1 MGAAANVCSAAQ
13 FHSRSKYYAAVSIE
27 NAILTLSDFFSIN
40 TSTEVEGDKQ
50 TLSSLFD
57 GVDAAAVS
65 LANSKLWNR
74 SLGPISA
81 RWNEVKAELLR
92 TVTKEEARGMG
103 THLDAAERRRLM
115 DLEAEDWGVW
125 TEWYDRRLRGEP
137 PNEALEIE
145 RVTSEAIPWAQGPKL
160 ANRALR
166 EIEEKHRLL
175 RLHPAQ
181 TPRVNPETGEIG
193 REPLAE
199 RPPVK
204 ENFTPA
210 GAVLNHADALREIMD
225 WQREQPS
232 WNQEYRFL
240 DFPFKRLL
248 RLLDQSPLHP
258 DRIHDACEFTVTLLD
273 GQIAVGGVSKSPET
287 AQLRLLFDVAA
298 RDIRLHYPDL
308 AATHAARAGT
318 TVPPTD
324 EARRE
329 QLAEA
334 VKALSAILE
343 KEYAEALREDV
354 EAVRLSDAEL
364 PEGEA
369 LSTVDLGERR
379 RLAENLARIW
389 LMLRDGGKKAL
400 EVVDDQVTRAKKLTE
415 YAKVARE
422 LGKIWDELKD
432 WIDGFL

>member
-1 MGAAANVCSAAQ
+1 MAP
-13 FHSRSKYYAAVSIE
+13 H
-27 NAILTLSDFFSIN
+27 L
-40 TSTEVEGDKQ
+40 GDWER
-50 TLSSLFD
+50 
-57 GVDAAAVS
+57 V
-65 LANSKLWNR
+65 R
-74 SLGPISA
+74 
-81 RWNEVKAELLR
+81 
-92 TVTKEEARGMG
+92 
-103 THLDAAERRRLM
+103 LD

-125 TEWYDRRLRGEP
+125 TDWYDRRLRGDP

-145 RVTSEAIPWAQGPKL
+145 RVTSPHIPWGQGPKL

-166 EIEEKHRLL
+166 EIEEKHRLIEKL
-175 RLHPAQ
+175 RPAQ
-181 TPRVNPETGEIG
+181 LPRVNPETGEIG

-210 GAVLNHADALREIMD
+210 DAVLNHADALREIMA
-225 WQREQPS
+225 WQRAQPS
-232 WNQEYRFL
+232 WAQEYRFL
-240 DFPFKRLL
+240 DFQFTRLL

-258 DRIHDACEFTVTLLD
+258 DRIHDACEATVRLLD
-273 GQIAVGGVSKSPET
+273 GQIDKEAVSDSAET
-287 AQLRLLFDVAA
+287 AQLRMAFDDAA
-298 RDIRLHYPDL
+298 RDIRFHYPDL

-318 TVPPTD
+318 TAPRTD

-334 VKALSAILE
+334 VQALSAILE

-364 PEGEA
+364 PSGEA